1 MRWYRRRA
9 DGSVVSGVQEGTVA
23 RIARDARALAV
34 LATGAV
40 VIAEDAVPADHLGV
54 GARVGQGVR
63 RHASGRPERHAGG
76 PGEELAHRHHRAR
89 TRSPRRLNM
98 ADAHTGASAERFE
111 VRVTA
116 DSHFAW
122 LRTRLALERTIMCLS
137 APRWDP
143 TPPSTSTV
151 RSP

>member
-1 MRWYRRRA
+1 
-9 DGSVVSGVQEGTVA
+9 
-23 RIARDARALAV
+23 
-34 LATGAV
+34 

-143 TPPSTSTV
+143 THNSNFRFPERSVKRQGRARGRSRILFLV
-151 RSP
+151 RLSPVRLSGNCLCWHQTRKT